1 MASSSSSQRRCVFV
15 GNIPYDATEEQLREI
30 CGEVGPVV
38 SFRLVTD
45 RETGKPKGYG
55 FCEYKDEETAL
66 SARRNLQSYEIN
78 GRQLRVDFAENDK
91 GTDKPR
97 DQGQGG
103 TGLPPPVAAT
113 ESQKQV
119 GGAVDSSMHQPVG
132 IHLAMQAAS
141 VMADALGGPQVGS
154 QSTLLVPA
162 SDPLTLHLAKMSR
175 TQLSEIITSIKLMA
189 TQNKEETRQL
199 LVSRPHLL
207 KAVFLAQIMLGI
219 VSPQVLQTP
228 NIVQAPNHMTGSSI
242 QDTHLSGSSQ
252 SLLPPLAQRP
262 QQLNR
267 PPHSQFPVQQS
278 SKQPF
283 SQIPQ
288 PGVNPPPRSQVKG
301 LSETAS
307 PFQRQKQVVPAS
319 NAIQPSQVPRPPLTK
334 SAMQQGGQ
342 MASLNYGKRINN
354 EGPHES
360 IDRPSKMMR
369 VDDRRNPPFHTGHAS
384 NSMLPNPLQLQ
395 EKAPQ
400 ALLSPDVQS
409 TLLQQVMNL
418 TPDQLRMLTP
428 EQQQEVVKLQ
438 QALKQ
443 QDHLAIAEDGWS
455 AFALEQNVGTVV
467 YLVTQTKPLF
477 ELKFQLQHMQPKRI
491 QTFIWDSSRDFLCG
505 SYKWQAT
512 VTVTRNILGRDGFGK
527 VYKGRLARWNSCC
540 CQETEGGSYPRRRTP
555 VSDRGGDE

>member
-103 TGLPPPVAAT
+103 TGLPPPVAATT

-443 QDHLAIAEDGWS
+443 QDH
-455 AFALEQNVGTVV
+455 V
-467 YLVTQTKPLF
+467 
-477 ELKFQLQHMQPKRI
+477 MQP
-491 QTFIWDSSRDFLCG
+491 S
-505 SYKWQAT
+505 
-512 VTVTRNILGRDGFGK
+512 
-527 VYKGRLARWNSCC
+527 
-540 CQETEGGSYPRRRTP
+540 
-555 VSDRGGDE
+555 

>member
-1 MASSSSSQRRCVFV
+1 MNSVAAGEGKTLGFSGCSIMRTTQDETIKRSDLDALIKALKENSAPNHLKSLHNLAKRPNKAETSPDRTSLEQGLHREQNPKPVSEAYRTGEGQTGGETKGKLRYREKRASGAGGGAHALAGATCFSLPLYFLSLVLAGLRPDPASKSTSGCISVSSERERGQIWCPNRHMDMRPRFPRFEYCRCIFLYSPFAALSGFSCLHSRLPSMAVFGWDLIDGSRWTRVSCRLSLPSAHHTRVLHPPPPADKSMCLLCDSCFRRKSLADTCRTDAMKPTSLLDSQGLSFSSS
-15 GNIPYDATEEQLREI
+15 
-30 CGEVGPVV
+30 
-38 SFRLVTD
+38 
-45 RETGKPKGYG
+45 
-55 FCEYKDEETAL
+55 EYNVW
-66 SARRNLQSYEIN
+66 S
-78 GRQLRVDFAENDK
+78 
-91 GTDKPR
+91 
-97 DQGQGG
+97 
-103 TGLPPPVAAT
+103 GL
-113 ESQKQV
+113 
-119 GGAVDSSMHQPVG
+119 H
-132 IHLAMQAAS
+132 
-141 VMADALGGPQVGS
+141 
-154 QSTLLVPA
+154 
-162 SDPLTLHLAKMSR
+162 R
-175 TQLSEIITSIKLMA
+175 
-189 TQNKEETRQL
+189 
-199 LVSRPHLL
+199 
-207 KAVFLAQIMLGI
+207 
-219 VSPQVLQTP
+219 LQTP
-228 NIVQAPNHMTGSSI
+228 NIVQAPNRMTGSSI
-242 QDTHLSGSSQ
+242 HDTHLSGSSQ

-301 LSETAS
+301 LSETAA

-443 QDHLAIAEDGWS
+443 QDH
-455 AFALEQNVGTVV
+455 V
-467 YLVTQTKPLF
+467 
-477 ELKFQLQHMQPKRI
+477 MQP
-491 QTFIWDSSRDFLCG
+491 S
-505 SYKWQAT
+505 
-512 VTVTRNILGRDGFGK
+512 
-527 VYKGRLARWNSCC
+527 
-540 CQETEGGSYPRRRTP
+540 
-555 VSDRGGDE
+555 